1 MIKTS
6 LLQIKTVVD
15 EFKTHLPII
24 QTLGN
29 CGMRD
34 RHWEQVSE
42 IIGFPIKV
50 SAELTLERVIEY
62 GLDDYIAKFEVISM
76 SATKENGLERA
87 MADMISEWTSM
98 CFHLDP
104 YGDTNTSILSAVD
117 DIQVLLDDH
126 IIKTQTMKNSPY
138 IKPFAKEIE

>member
-1 MIKTS
+1 M
-6 LLQIKTVVD
+6 D

-50 SAELTLERVIEY
+50 SPELTLERVIEY

-76 SATKENGLERA
+76 SATKENLLERA
-87 MADMISEWTSM
+87 MANMISEWSSM
-98 CFHLDP
+98 FFLLEP
-104 YGDTNTSILSAVD
+104 YCETAHILSAVD

>member
-1 MIKTS
+1 M
-6 LLQIKTVVD
+6 D
-15 EFKTHLPII
+15 DFKTHLPII
-24 QTLGN
+24 RTLGN

-42 IIGFPIKV
+42 IIGFPIRV

-62 GLDDYIAKFEVISM
+62 GLDDYISKFEVISE
-76 SATKENGLERA
+76 SATKENGLEKA
-87 MADMISEWTSM
+87 MAHMISEWTNM
-98 CFHLDP
+98 FFNLEA
-104 YGDTNTSILSAVD
+104 YRDTGTFILSAVD

-126 IIKTQTMKNSPY
+126 IIKTQAMKNSPY